1 MKEQY
6 ERELAEQRYK
16 PRMLQTASSYLYV
29 QLYRHA
35 EEEYASLM
43 KREKERL
50 LSEGRHLKVSHYLQ
64 R

>member
-16 PRMLQTASSYLYV
+16 PRVVQTASSYLYL

-50 LSEGRHLKVSHYLQ
+50 LEGHHLKVSHYLQ